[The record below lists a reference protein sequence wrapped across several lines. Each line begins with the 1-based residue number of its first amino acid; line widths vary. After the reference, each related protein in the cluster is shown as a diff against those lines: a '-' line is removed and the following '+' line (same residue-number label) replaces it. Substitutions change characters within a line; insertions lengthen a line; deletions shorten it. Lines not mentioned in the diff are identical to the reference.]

1 MEELHQVMS
10 AEPLDDTHV
19 RVSFDTGDIAIFD
32 CEPYMREKYWA
43 CLKSPAYF
51 RQVKAEY
58 GMLCWPNDID
68 IAPED
73 VWEDAVRRPKSEV
86 DRPHER

>member
-1 MEELHQVMS
+1 MEELHSVLT
-10 AEPLDDTHV
+10 ACPVDDTHL
-19 RVSFDTGDIAIFD
+19 RVSFDNGVVGIFD
-32 CEPYMREKYWA
+32 CSPYMKERYWS

-58 GMLCWPNDID
+58 GTLCWPNDID

-73 VWEDAVRRPKSEV
+73 VWEDSVKA
-86 DRPHER
+86 

>member
-1 MEELHQVMS
+1 MATLSMFS
-10 AEPLDDTHV
+10 
-19 RVSFDTGDIAIFD
+19 GIIIK
-32 CEPYMREKYWA
+32 KYWA

-73 VWEDAVRRPKSEV
+73 VWEDAVRCPKG
-86 DRPHER
+86 R

>member
-1 MEELHQVMS
+1 MATLSMFS
-10 AEPLDDTHV
+10 
-19 RVSFDTGDIAIFD
+19 GIIIK
-32 CEPYMREKYWA
+32 KYWA

-68 IAPED
+68 IDHIKTKAEREACLNAAFED
-73 VWEDAVRRPKSEV
+73 GDACLQVL
-86 DRPHER
+86 